1 MNGPDITTPFTEDQ
15 KSELYSELASGAET
29 GWDYT
34 VRFASQPFAGGTNN
48 TNPVLRSLNIKNTVP
63 ICLNSILCAFCHFFV
78 NLNLS
83 YVVLKDKAHLLLAQL
98 YSPPFATSTNTN
110 DKELAASHNASAEN
124 LRGAILDL
132 LWDPSKLAFYDFNL
146 TSNTRN
152 TIFTAAHFYPF
163 WNGIIPSEVLT
174 NETAAF
180 GAFASINM
188 VVNRYNGTFP
198 TTFIESGLQWDAPN
212 AWPPHQYI
220 AIQAL
225 RALPA
230 NVSTKAVPSASGG
243 STFSLIPSGQ
253 IGIEESQLPGQPLQ
267 AGGNS
272 SVADLNA
279 LNGTVV
285 NGGNATSGET
295 WSVTLQREM
304 VNRYITSALCSW

>member
-1 MNGPDITTPFTEDQ
+1 M
-15 KSELYSELASGAET
+15 
-29 GWDYT
+29 
-34 VRFASQPFAGGTNN
+34 RF
-48 TNPVLRSLNIKNTVP
+48 V
-63 ICLNSILCAFCHFFV
+63 ILFV

-174 NETAAF
+174 NESAAF
-180 GAFASINM
+180 GAFTSINM

-230 NVSTKAVPSASGG
+230 NVSTKAVPPASGG